1 MGKPFRTYHLILR
14 EDQWEKKHST
24 SFGTSEINDVKAKA
38 KQQQQQQN
46 KQSKKE
52 NKKPQQNQQVLKHK

>member
-1 MGKPFRTYHLILR
+1 MR
-14 EDQWEKKHST
+14 KKYST

-38 KQQQQQQN
+38 KQQQQQN

-52 NKKPQQNQQVLKHK
+52 NKNPQQNQQVLKHKWTPR

>member
-1 MGKPFRTYHLILR
+1 MR
-14 EDQWEKKHST
+14 KKYST

-38 KQQQQQQN
+38 KQQQQH

-52 NKKPQQNQQVLKHK
+52 NKNSQQNQQVLKHKWTPG